1 MPYALKASVL
11 HEIERT
17 FAPEHV
23 EYVRRKLSERQ
34 LPMDRSAPP
43 PRVHIAVLW
52 LARGDIKRFDCELE
66 GACCDW
72 RDTLVAAGLA
82 NEDWRTVLIQRGID
96 CDDW

>member
-1 MPYALKASVL
+1 MPYVLKASVER
-11 HEIERT
+11 EIERT

-23 EYVRRKLSERQ
+23 DYVRRQLAERE

-43 PRVHIAVLW
+43 PRVHVAVLW
-52 LARGDIKRFDCELE
+52 LARGDIKRFDYELG

-82 NEDWRTVLIQRGID
+82 NEDWRTVLGQRGID
-96 CDDW
+96 CSDW